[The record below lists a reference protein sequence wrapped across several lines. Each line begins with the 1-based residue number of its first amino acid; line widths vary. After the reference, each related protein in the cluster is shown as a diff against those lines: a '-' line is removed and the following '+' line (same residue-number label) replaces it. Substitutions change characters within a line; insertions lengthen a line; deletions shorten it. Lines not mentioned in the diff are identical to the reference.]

1 MGFGGQRLFE
11 NVTAQVVRGAH
22 IGLVGPNGVGKTTLL
37 RILMGEFEATA
48 GHISRFPGLRIG
60 YLPQHPVYPP
70 GQTVVQAVLE
80 GMGDVVQLEED
91 ITRYEEELSKGTPSA
106 NRNRSAEA
114 KEADDKRA
122 MKLAQKY
129 ADLLDRHATIGGA
142 SAQVKA
148 KEILGGLGVQE
159 RLWDQQ
165 MDTLSGGE
173 RNIVA
178 LARILVGDYD
188 MILLDEPGNHLDFA
202 GLEWLENY
210 LSASKVAFIVVSH
223 NRYLLDQ
230 VCTSVWELEHGSLE
244 NFTGNYSDYRSEQL
258 TRRLK
263 QESAFHRQQQQIARL
278 EFQIARLKSWGQV
291 YNNPALAK
299 KAKVMEHRIER
310 MDKVEKPRAER
321 RKIKFRF
328 GGEGARGTIALET
341 KDYRKVFDNGTVL
354 LDNVSFLITQGER
367 AAFVGR
373 NGTGKS
379 SMLKDVVTEGS
390 WENQSLRVGKSVKV
404 GYFSQLGENLNMKAT
419 LHSEA
424 MRLTGKSPG
433 ASADLL
439 YKFLFTRDDLEK
451 SVQVLSGGEKARL
464 QLAALIVAGLDM
476 LLLDEPTNHLDIDSR
491 EAVEDALEEFAGTLV
506 MVSHDRY
513 FLDKLADR
521 VLYFEPPS
529 VSAFE
534 GNFSE
539 FWDKLKAGEL
549 NSRAISHRTLAPEKK
564 LKVKKKDEKFD
575 PQRFKELEAEIAR
588 VEATRPAIEEEIKS
602 FASKGKD
609 AFAERRKARLTELNA
624 KLEELYEEWL
634 ELGERK
640 KKW

>member
-1 MGFGGQRLFE
+1 MEFGGQHLFE
-11 NVTAQVVRGAH
+11 KVTTQVVRGAH

-37 RILMGEFEATA
+37 RLVIGETEPSS

-70 GQTVVQAVLE
+70 GQTVIQAVLE
-80 GMGDVVQLEED
+80 GMEDVLQLEAD
-91 ITRYEEELSKGTPSA
+91 IRHHEEELSKADRTQQSL
-106 NRNRSAEA
+106 EA
-114 KEADDKRA
+114 GSDRKA
-122 MKLAQKY
+122 MKLAQHY
-129 ADLLDRHATIGGA
+129 ADLLDRHSTIGGS
-142 SAQVKA
+142 SAQGRA
-148 KEILGGLGVQE
+148 KEILGGLGVPE
-159 RLWDQQ
+159 RLWEQE
-165 MDTLSGGE
+165 METLSGGE

-210 LSASKVAFIVVSH
+210 LSESKLAYIVVSH

-230 VCTSVWELEHGSLE
+230 VCTSIWELEHGSLE
-244 NFTGNYSDYRSEQL
+244 LFTGNYSDYRAEKL

-263 QESAFHRQQQQIARL
+263 QEAAYRRQQMQISRL
-278 EFQIARLKSWGQV
+278 EFQIARLKAWGSV
-291 YNNPALAK
+291 YNNPGLAK
-299 KAKVMEHRIER
+299 KAKVFERRIEK
-310 MDKVEKPRAER
+310 MDKVEKPLADR
-321 RKIKFRF
+321 RKMKFRF

-341 KDYRKVFDNGTVL
+341 KDYRKQFDDGMIL
-354 LDNVSFLITQGER
+354 LEGVTFLVTQGER

-379 SMLKDVVTEGS
+379 SMLKDIVTEGH
-390 WENQSLRVGKSVKV
+390 WENPSLRVGKSVKV

-419 LHSEA
+419 LHDEA
-424 MRLTGKSPG
+424 QRLTGKSPG
-433 ASADLL
+433 AAADLM

-451 SVQVLSGGEKARL
+451 SIGVLSGGEKARL
-464 QLAALIVAGLDM
+464 QLAALIVSGSDM

-491 EAVEDALEEFAGTLV
+491 EAVEDALEEFSGTLV

-521 VLYFEPPS
+521 VLYFEPPA
-529 VSAFE
+529 VNPFE

-539 FWDKLKAGEL
+539 FWEKLKAGEI
-549 NSRAISHRTLAPEKK
+549 SRPISSSSPKLIAPVAKPKGKK
-564 LKVKKKDEKFD
+564 RDEKFN

-588 VEATRPAIEEEIKS
+588 VEALKPAIEEEIRG
-602 FASKGKD
+602 FEAKGKES
-609 AFAERRKARLTELNA
+609 FAERRRGRLAELDA
-624 KLEELYEEWL
+624 KLSELYDEWL
-634 ELGERK
+634 VQGEKK

>member
-1 MGFGGQRLFE
+1 MEFGGQRLFE
-11 NVTAQVVRGAH
+11 GITSQVVRGAH

-37 RILMGEFEATA
+37 RLLIGEFEATA
-48 GHISRFPGLRIG
+48 GHIARLPGLRIG

-70 GQTVVQAVLE
+70 GQTVIQAVVE
-80 GMGDVVQLEED
+80 GMEDVLQLEED
-91 ITRYEEELSKGTPSA
+91 IRQHEEELGRGDRDSSLRGNES
-106 NRNRSAEA
+106 
-114 KEADDKRA
+114 DDAAHDRRT
-122 MKLAQKY
+122 MKIAQRY

-142 SAQVKA
+142 SAQGRA
-148 KEILGGLGVQE
+148 KEILGGLGVPE
-159 RLWDQQ
+159 RLWKQQ
-165 MDTLSGGE
+165 METLSGGE

-210 LSASKVAFIVVSH
+210 LSASKLAFIVVSH

-244 NFTGNYSDYRSEQL
+244 QFTGNYSDYRSEQL

-341 KDYRKVFDNGTVL
+341 KDYRKVFDDGMVL
-354 LDNVSFLITQGER
+354 LEGVSFLIRQGER

-379 SMLKDVVTEGS
+379 SLLKDVVTDGH
-390 WENQSLRVGKSVKV
+390 WENQALRVGKSVKV

-419 LHSEA
+419 LHDEA
-424 MRLTGKSPG
+424 QRLTGRSPG
-433 ASADLL
+433 SAADLL
-439 YKFLFTRDDLEK
+439 YKFLFVRDDLEK
-451 SVQVLSGGEKARL
+451 TIQVLSGGEKARL
-464 QLAALIVAGLDM
+464 QLAALIVSGSNM

-491 EAVEDALEEFAGTLV
+491 EAVEDALEEYGGTLV

-529 VSAFE
+529 VNAFE

-549 NSRAISHRTLAPEKK
+549 NARAISHRTLAPEKK
-564 LKVKKKDEKFD
+564 LKVKKRDEKFD

-588 VEATRPAIEEEIKS
+588 VEAIKPGIEEEIKA
-602 FASKGKD
+602 FESKGKD
-609 AFAERRKARLTELNA
+609 SFAERRRARLAEVDA
-624 KLEELYEEWL
+624 KLAELYEEWL
-634 ELGERK
+634 ALGERK